1 MKQWSQVL
9 KILTLFSYIKLYVKD
24 SWLWIFQRFFGMLGL
39 WIREVVCLCSIS
51 LELEAVLAT
60 MKSISLLSNM
70 NSLLWIL
77 SFVSWRLL
85 LVFSLENI
93 LPITRAWL
101 RVNSSSC
108 FIFYI
113 ASERF
118 FCSWFCSAVSVSTF
132 SVSPSNL
139 DLSTSA
145 QSWIYIYFIPHFS
158 QSVWLFLQ
166 RFFIWSQQSIQSLV
180 SYSSH
185 SNGHSLKILLKL
197 NLFSKLNVLPV
208 RLLLN
213 SIPFSVC
220 CWNRFWVLALNSFLH
235 IGHRLSFTRLLLIQL
250 LQNIF
255 SQHEQIIRFS
265 TTKRQIGHSNSFVRS
280 VLSPVNSSIE
290 SFW

>member
-24 SWLWIFQRFFGMLGL
+24 SCLWIFQRFFGMLGL

-51 LELEAVLAT
+51 FEFEAVLAT

-180 SYSSH
+180 SYSLH

-213 SIPFSVC
+213 SRLLSVC
-220 CWNRFWVLALNSFLH
+220 C
-235 IGHRLSFTRLLLIQL
+235 
-250 LQNIF
+250 
-255 SQHEQIIRFS
+255 
-265 TTKRQIGHSNSFVRS
+265 
-280 VLSPVNSSIE
+280 
-290 SFW
+290 